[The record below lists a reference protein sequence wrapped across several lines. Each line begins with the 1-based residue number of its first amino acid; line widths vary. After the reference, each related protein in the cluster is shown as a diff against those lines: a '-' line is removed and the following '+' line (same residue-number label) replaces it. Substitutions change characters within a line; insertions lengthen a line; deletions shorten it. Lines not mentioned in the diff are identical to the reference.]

1 MTIPVYV
8 GYDSR
13 EDIAYQVCKH
23 SIIRR
28 EPGATVRPLKLK
40 DMRESGLYTREVDKL
55 ASTEFTFTRFF
66 VPYLQNYQGW
76 AVFCD
81 CDFLWT
87 VPTTDL
93 KQYCDPSKAVVV
105 VQHDYTP
112 AEGIKMDGQKQ
123 TVYPRKNWS
132 SMVLWNCAHPANKI
146 LTPDVLN
153 KESGAF
159 MHRFQ
164 WLADSEL
171 LGAGHYDAVL
181 GAAPPSGEACLGHEY
196 DDGVG
201 GWGCHAGRSIVG
213 VCREGTHSWTCGR
226 GRSKVRR

>member
-23 SIIRR
+23 SITRR
-28 EPGATVRPLKLK
+28 EPGATVKPLKQK
-40 DMRESGLYTREVDKL
+40 EMRESGLYTREIDKL

-66 VPYLQNYQGW
+66 IPYLQNYQGW

-93 KQYCDPSKAVVV
+93 KEYCDPDKAVVV

-112 AEGIKMDGQKQ
+112 AEGMKMDGKQ
-123 TVYPRKNWS
+123 QHIYPRKNWS
-132 SMVLWNCAHPANKI
+132 SMILWNCAHPKNKV
-146 LTPDVLN
+146 LTPELLN
-153 KESGAF
+153 KETGAF
-159 MHRFQ
+159 LHRFQ
-164 WLADSEL
+164 WLDDEDIGSLPHHYNWLVDWYKEPQDGTPKIYHWTEGGPWFVDNYFDCEYADVWKKEL
-171 LGAGHYDAVL
+171 INLF
-181 GAAPPSGEACLGHEY
+181 
-196 DDGVG
+196 
-201 GWGCHAGRSIVG
+201 
-213 VCREGTHSWTCGR
+213 
-226 GRSKVRR
+226 SK

>member
-23 SIIRR
+23 SIIRK
-28 EPGATVRPLKLK
+28 EPGAVVKPLKQK

-66 VPYLQNYQGW
+66 IPYLQNYQGW

-93 KQYCDPSKAVVV
+93 KQYCDPNKAVVV

-112 AEGIKMDGQKQ
+112 KEGMKMDGQKQ

-132 SMVLWNCAHPANKI
+132 SMILWNCSHPANKI

-153 KESGAF
+153 KETGAF

-164 WLADSEL
+164 WLSDSEI
-171 LGAGHYDAVL
+171 
-181 GAAPPSGEACLGHEY
+181 GELPNSYNWLVGWYKEPQDGKPKIYHWTEGGPWFVDNYFDCEY
-196 DDGVG
+196 ADL
-201 GWGCHAGRSIVG
+201 WKKELINLF
-213 VCREGTHSWTCGR
+213 
-226 GRSKVRR
+226 SK

>member
-28 EPGATVRPLKLK
+28 DPGATVKPLKQK
-40 DMRESGLYTREVDKL
+40 EMRESGLYIREIDKL

-66 VPYLQNYQGW
+66 IPYLQNYQGW

-93 KQYCDPSKAVVV
+93 KQYCDPDKAVVV

-112 AEGIKMDGQKQ
+112 AEGMKMDGKQ
-123 TVYPRKNWS
+123 QHIYPRKNWS
-132 SMVLWNCAHPANKI
+132 SMILWNCAHPKNKV
-146 LTPDVLN
+146 LTPELLN
-153 KESGAF
+153 KETGAF
-159 MHRFQ
+159 LHRFQ
-164 WLADSEL
+164 WLDDNDIGSLPHHYNWLVGWYKEPKDGKPKIYHWTEGGPWFVDNYFDCEYADVWKKETINL
-171 LGAGHYDAVL
+171 F
-181 GAAPPSGEACLGHEY
+181 
-196 DDGVG
+196 
-201 GWGCHAGRSIVG
+201 
-213 VCREGTHSWTCGR
+213 
-226 GRSKVRR
+226 SK

>member
-23 SIIRR
+23 SITRR
-28 EPGATVRPLKLK
+28 EPGATVKPLKQK
-40 DMRESGLYTREVDKL
+40 DMRESGLYTREIDKL

-66 VPYLQNYQGW
+66 IPYLQNYQGW

-93 KQYCDPSKAVVV
+93 KQYCDPDKAVVV

-112 AEGIKMDGQKQ
+112 AEGMKMDGKQ
-123 TVYPRKNWS
+123 QHIYPRKNWS
-132 SMVLWNCAHPANKI
+132 SMILWNCAHPKNKV
-146 LTPDVLN
+146 LTPELLN
-153 KESGAF
+153 KETGAF
-159 MHRFQ
+159 LHRFQ
-164 WLADSEL
+164 WLDNEDIGSLPHHYNWLVGWYKEPQDGKPKIYHWTEGGPWFVDNYFDCEYADVWKKETINL
-171 LGAGHYDAVL
+171 F
-181 GAAPPSGEACLGHEY
+181 
-196 DDGVG
+196 
-201 GWGCHAGRSIVG
+201 
-213 VCREGTHSWTCGR
+213 
-226 GRSKVRR
+226 SK

>member
-28 EPGATVRPLKLK
+28 EPGATVKPLKQK
-40 DMRESGLYTREVDKL
+40 DMRDSGLYTREIDKL

-66 VPYLQNYQGW
+66 IPHLQNYQGW

-81 CDFLWT
+81 CDFVWT

-112 AEGIKMDGQKQ
+112 AEGMKMDGKQ
-123 TVYPRKNWS
+123 QHIYPRKNWS
-132 SMVLWNCAHPANKI
+132 SMILWNCAHPKNKV
-146 LTPDVLN
+146 LTPELLN
-153 KESGAF
+153 KETGAF
-159 MHRFQ
+159 LHRFQ
-164 WLADSEL
+164 WLDDNDIGSLPHHYNWLVGWYKEPKDGKPKIYHWTEGGPWFVDNYFDCEYADVWKKETINL
-171 LGAGHYDAVL
+171 F
-181 GAAPPSGEACLGHEY
+181 
-196 DDGVG
+196 
-201 GWGCHAGRSIVG
+201 
-213 VCREGTHSWTCGR
+213 
-226 GRSKVRR
+226 SK

>member
-28 EPGATVRPLKLK
+28 EPGATVKALKQK

-66 VPYLQNYQGW
+66 IPHLQNYQGW

-81 CDFLWT
+81 CDFVWT

-112 AEGIKMDGQKQ
+112 AEGMKMDGKQ
-123 TVYPRKNWS
+123 QHIYPRKNWS
-132 SMVLWNCAHPANKI
+132 SMILWNCDHPKNKV
-146 LTPDVLN
+146 LTPELLN
-153 KESGAF
+153 RESGAF
-159 MHRFQ
+159 LHRFQ
-164 WLADSEL
+164 WLDDEDIGSLPHHYNWLVGWYKEPKDGRPKIYHWTEGGPWFVDNYFDCEYADVWKKETINL
-171 LGAGHYDAVL
+171 F
-181 GAAPPSGEACLGHEY
+181 
-196 DDGVG
+196 
-201 GWGCHAGRSIVG
+201 
-213 VCREGTHSWTCGR
+213 
-226 GRSKVRR
+226 SK

>member
-23 SIIRR
+23 SITRR
-28 EPGATVRPLKLK
+28 EPGATVKPLKQK
-40 DMRESGLYTREVDKL
+40 DMRESGLYTREIDKL

-66 VPYLQNYQGW
+66 IPHLQNYQGW

-112 AEGIKMDGQKQ
+112 AEGVKMDGQKQ

-132 SMVLWNCAHPANKI
+132 SMVLWNCAHPKNKI
-146 LTPDVLN
+146 LTPELLN

-159 MHRFQ
+159 LHRFQ
-164 WLADSEL
+164 WLDDEDIGSLPHNYNWLVGWYKE
-171 LGAGHYDAVL
+171 
-181 GAAPPSGEACLGHEY
+181 PK
-196 DDGVG
+196 DGVPKILHWTEG
-201 GWGCHAGRSIVG
+201 GPWFVDNYFDCEYADLWKKEVINLF
-213 VCREGTHSWTCGR
+213 
-226 GRSKVRR
+226 SK

>member
-28 EPGATVRPLKLK
+28 EPGATVKPLKQK

-66 VPYLQNYQGW
+66 IPHLQNYQGW

-81 CDFLWT
+81 CDFVWT

-93 KQYCDPSKAVVV
+93 KQYCDPDKAVVV
-105 VQHDYTP
+105 VRHDYTP
-112 AEGIKMDGQKQ
+112 AEGMKMDGKQ
-123 TVYPRKNWS
+123 QHIYPRKNWS
-132 SMVLWNCAHPANKI
+132 SMILWNCAHPKNKV
-146 LTPDVLN
+146 LNPELLN
-153 KESGAF
+153 KETGAF
-159 MHRFQ
+159 LHRFQ
-164 WLADSEL
+164 WLDDEDIGSLPHHYNWLVGWYKEPKDGKPKIYHWTEGGPWFVDNYFDCEYADVWKKETINL
-171 LGAGHYDAVL
+171 F
-181 GAAPPSGEACLGHEY
+181 
-196 DDGVG
+196 
-201 GWGCHAGRSIVG
+201 
-213 VCREGTHSWTCGR
+213 
-226 GRSKVRR
+226 SK

>member
-1 MTIPVYV
+1 MSIPVYV

-23 SIIRR
+23 SIVRR
-28 EPGATVRPLKLK
+28 EPGATVKPLKQK
-40 DMRESGLYTREVDKL
+40 NMRESGLYTREVDKL

-66 VPYLQNYQGW
+66 IPHLQNYQGW

-112 AEGIKMDGQKQ
+112 AEGVKMDGQKQ

-132 SMVLWNCAHPANKI
+132 SMVLWNCAHPKNKV
-146 LTPDVLN
+146 LTPELLN

-159 MHRFQ
+159 LHRFQ
-164 WLADSEL
+164 WLNDEDIGSLPHNYNWLVGWYKE
-171 LGAGHYDAVL
+171 
-181 GAAPPSGEACLGHEY
+181 PK
-196 DDGVG
+196 DGVPKILHWTEG
-201 GWGCHAGRSIVG
+201 GPWFIDNYFDCEYADLWKKEVINLF
-213 VCREGTHSWTCGR
+213 
-226 GRSKVRR
+226 SK

>member
-28 EPGATVRPLKLK
+28 EPGATVKPLKQK
-40 DMRESGLYTREVDKL
+40 DMRESGLYTREIDKL

-66 VPYLQNYQGW
+66 IPYLQNYQGW

-93 KQYCDPSKAVVV
+93 KQYCDPDKAVVV

-112 AEGIKMDGQKQ
+112 AEGMKMDGKQ
-123 TVYPRKNWS
+123 QHIYPRKNWS
-132 SMVLWNCAHPANKI
+132 SMILWNCAHPKNKV
-146 LTPDVLN
+146 LTPELLN
-153 KESGAF
+153 KETGAF
-159 MHRFQ
+159 LHRFQ
-164 WLADSEL
+164 WLDDNDIGSLPHHYNWLVGWYKEPKDGKPKIYHWTEGGPWFVDNYFDCEYADVWKKETINL
-171 LGAGHYDAVL
+171 F
-181 GAAPPSGEACLGHEY
+181 
-196 DDGVG
+196 
-201 GWGCHAGRSIVG
+201 
-213 VCREGTHSWTCGR
+213 
-226 GRSKVRR
+226 SK

>member
-28 EPGATVRPLKLK
+28 EPG
-40 DMRESGLYTREVDKL
+40 ESGLYTREVDKL

-132 SMVLWNCAHPANKI
+132 SMVLWNCGHPKNKLLTPQFLNEQTPKFLHRFSWLDDSEIGSLPHHYNWLVGWYKEPEDGKPKI
-146 LTPDVLN
+146 LHYTEGGPWFVDECFNCEYNEVW
-153 KESGAF
+153 KE
-159 MHRFQ
+159 
-164 WLADSEL
+164 EL
-171 LGAGHYDAVL
+171 LRL
-181 GAAPPSGEACLGHEY
+181 F
-196 DDGVG
+196 
-201 GWGCHAGRSIVG
+201 
-213 VCREGTHSWTCGR
+213 
-226 GRSKVRR
+226 SK

>member
-1 MTIPVYV
+1 MTLPVYV

-13 EDIAYQVCKH
+13 EDIAYQVCRH

-28 EPGATVRPLKLK
+28 EPGAIVNPLKQK
-40 DMRESGLYTREVDKL
+40 DLRASGLYTREVDKL
-55 ASTEFTFTRFF
+55 SSTEFTFTRFF

-93 KQYCDPSKAVVV
+93 KQYCDPDKAVVV

-132 SMVLWNCAHPANKI
+132 SMILWNCAHPKNKI
-146 LTPDVLN
+146 LNPELLN
-153 KESGAF
+153 KETGAF
-159 MHRFQ
+159 LHRFQ
-164 WLADSEL
+164 WLDDDDIGSLPHNYNWLVGWYKEPRDGKPKIYHWTEGGPWFVENYFDCEYSNEWKKEL
-171 LGAGHYDAVL
+171 INLF
-181 GAAPPSGEACLGHEY
+181 
-196 DDGVG
+196 
-201 GWGCHAGRSIVG
+201 
-213 VCREGTHSWTCGR
+213 
-226 GRSKVRR
+226 SK

>member
-28 EPGATVRPLKLK
+28 EPGATVRPLKQK
-40 DMRESGLYTREVDKL
+40 EMRDSGLYTREIDKL

-66 VPYLQNYQGW
+66 IPYLQNYQGW

-112 AEGIKMDGQKQ
+112 AEGMKMDGKQ
-123 TVYPRKNWS
+123 QHIYPRKNWS
-132 SMVLWNCAHPANKI
+132 SMILWNCSHPANKI
-146 LTPDVLN
+146 LTPEVLN
-153 KESGAF
+153 QETGAF

-164 WLADSEL
+164 WLADSEIGSL
-171 LGAGHYDAVL
+171 PHHYNWLVGWYKEPRDGHPKILHWTEGGPWFIDNYFD
-181 GAAPPSGEACLGHEY
+181 CEY
-196 DDGVG
+196 ADLWKKEV
-201 GWGCHAGRSIVG
+201 INLF
-213 VCREGTHSWTCGR
+213 
-226 GRSKVRR
+226 SK

>member
-28 EPGATVRPLKLK
+28 ESGATVKPLKQK
-40 DMRESGLYTREVDKL
+40 DMRESGLYTREIDKL

-66 VPYLQNYQGW
+66 IPYLQNYQGW

-93 KQYCDPSKAVVV
+93 KQYCDPDKAVVV

-112 AEGIKMDGQKQ
+112 AEGMKMDGKQ
-123 TVYPRKNWS
+123 QHIYPRKNWS
-132 SMVLWNCAHPANKI
+132 SMILWNCAHPKNKV
-146 LTPDVLN
+146 LTPELLN
-153 KESGAF
+153 KETGAF
-159 MHRFQ
+159 LHRFQ
-164 WLADSEL
+164 WLDDNDIGSLPHHYNWLVGWYKEPKDGKPKIYHWTEGGPWFVDNYFDCEYADVWKKETINL
-171 LGAGHYDAVL
+171 F
-181 GAAPPSGEACLGHEY
+181 
-196 DDGVG
+196 
-201 GWGCHAGRSIVG
+201 
-213 VCREGTHSWTCGR
+213 
-226 GRSKVRR
+226 SK

>member
-132 SMVLWNCAHPANKI
+132 SMILWNCSHPANKI
-146 LTPDVLN
+146 LTPEILN

-164 WLADSEL
+164 WLADSEI
-171 LGAGHYDAVL
+171 
-181 GAAPPSGEACLGHEY
+181 GELPNSYNWLVGWYKEPRDGKPKIYHWTEGGPWFIDNYFDCEY
-196 DDGVG
+196 ADV
-201 GWGCHAGRSIVG
+201 WKKEVINLF
-213 VCREGTHSWTCGR
+213 
-226 GRSKVRR
+226 SK

>member
-28 EPGATVRPLKLK
+28 EPGAIVKPLKQK
-40 DMRESGLYTREVDKL
+40 EMRESGLYTREIDKL

-66 VPYLQNYQGW
+66 IPHLQNYQGW

-93 KQYCDPSKAVVV
+93 KQYCDPDKAVVV

-112 AEGIKMDGQKQ
+112 AEGMKMDGKQ
-123 TVYPRKNWS
+123 QHIYPRKNWS
-132 SMVLWNCAHPANKI
+132 SMILWNCAHPKNKV
-146 LTPDVLN
+146 LTPELLN
-153 KESGAF
+153 KETGAF
-159 MHRFQ
+159 LHRFQ
-164 WLADSEL
+164 WLNDEDIGSLPHHYNWLVDWYKEPQDGTPKIYHWTEGGPWFVDNYFDCEYADVWKKEL
-171 LGAGHYDAVL
+171 INLF
-181 GAAPPSGEACLGHEY
+181 
-196 DDGVG
+196 
-201 GWGCHAGRSIVG
+201 
-213 VCREGTHSWTCGR
+213 
-226 GRSKVRR
+226 SK

>member
-1 MTIPVYV
+1 MSLPVYV

-28 EPGATVRPLKLK
+28 EPGATVKPLKQK
-40 DMRESGLYTREVDKL
+40 DMRDSELYTRDVDKL

-66 VPYLQNYQGW
+66 IPHLQNYQGW

-81 CDFLWT
+81 CDFVWT

-112 AEGIKMDGQKQ
+112 AEGMKMDGKQ
-123 TVYPRKNWS
+123 QHIYPRKNWS
-132 SMVLWNCAHPANKI
+132 SMILWNCAHPKNKV
-146 LTPDVLN
+146 LTPELLN
-153 KESGAF
+153 RESGAF
-159 MHRFQ
+159 LHRFQ
-164 WLADSEL
+164 WLDDEDIGSLPHHYNWLVGWYKEPKDGKPKIYHWTEGGPWFVDNYFDCEYADVWKKETINL
-171 LGAGHYDAVL
+171 F
-181 GAAPPSGEACLGHEY
+181 
-196 DDGVG
+196 
-201 GWGCHAGRSIVG
+201 
-213 VCREGTHSWTCGR
+213 
-226 GRSKVRR
+226 SK

>member
-23 SIIRR
+23 SIVRR
-28 EPGATVRPLKLK
+28 EPGATVKPLKQK
-40 DMRESGLYTREVDKL
+40 EMRDSGLYTREIDKL

-66 VPYLQNYQGW
+66 IPHLQNYQGW

-112 AEGIKMDGQKQ
+112 AEGVKMDGQKQ

-132 SMVLWNCAHPANKI
+132 SMVLWNCAHPKNKI
-146 LTPDVLN
+146 LTPELLN

-159 MHRFQ
+159 LHRFQ
-164 WLADSEL
+164 WLEDEDIGSL
-171 LGAGHYDAVL
+171 PHHYNWLV
-181 GAAPPSGEACLGHEY
+181 GWYKEPK
-196 DDGVG
+196 DGVPKVLHWTEG
-201 GWGCHAGRSIVG
+201 GPWFVDNYFDCEYADLWKKEVINLF
-213 VCREGTHSWTCGR
+213 
-226 GRSKVRR
+226 SK

>member
-1 MTIPVYV
+1 MSIPVYV

-23 SIIRR
+23 SIVRR
-28 EPGATVRPLKLK
+28 EPGATVKPLKQK

-66 VPYLQNYQGW
+66 IPHLQNYQGW

-81 CDFLWT
+81 CDFLWR

-93 KQYCDPSKAVVV
+93 KQYCDPNKAVVV

-112 AEGIKMDGQKQ
+112 AEGVKMDGQKQ

-132 SMVLWNCAHPANKI
+132 SMVLWNCAHPKNKV
-146 LTPDVLN
+146 LTPELLN

-159 MHRFQ
+159 LHRFQ
-164 WLADSEL
+164 WLNDEDIGSLPHNYNWLVGWYKE
-171 LGAGHYDAVL
+171 
-181 GAAPPSGEACLGHEY
+181 PK
-196 DDGVG
+196 DGVPKILHWTEG
-201 GWGCHAGRSIVG
+201 GPWFIDNYFDCEYADLWKKEVINLF
-213 VCREGTHSWTCGR
+213 
-226 GRSKVRR
+226 SK

>member
-1 MTIPVYV
+1 MTLPVYV

-13 EDIAYQVCKH
+13 EDIAYQVCRH

-28 EPGATVRPLKLK
+28 EPGAVVNPLKQK
-40 DMRESGLYTREVDKL
+40 DLRASGLYTREVDKL
-55 ASTEFTFTRFF
+55 SSTEFTFTRFF

-93 KQYCDPSKAVVV
+93 KQYCDPDKAVVV

-132 SMVLWNCAHPANKI
+132 SMILWNCAHPKNKI
-146 LTPDVLN
+146 LNPELLN
-153 KESGAF
+153 KETGAF
-159 MHRFQ
+159 LHRFQ
-164 WLADSEL
+164 WLDDDDIGSLPHNYNWLVGWYKEPRDGKPKIYHWTEGGPWFVENYFDCEYSNEWKKEL
-171 LGAGHYDAVL
+171 INLF
-181 GAAPPSGEACLGHEY
+181 
-196 DDGVG
+196 
-201 GWGCHAGRSIVG
+201 
-213 VCREGTHSWTCGR
+213 
-226 GRSKVRR
+226 SK

>member
-1 MTIPVYV
+1 MSIPVYV

-23 SIIRR
+23 SIVRR
-28 EPGATVRPLKLK
+28 EPGATVKPLKQK
-40 DMRESGLYTREVDKL
+40 EMRDSGLYTREIDKL

-66 VPYLQNYQGW
+66 IPYLQNYQGW

-93 KQYCDPSKAVVV
+93 KQYCDPNKAVVV

-112 AEGIKMDGQKQ
+112 AEGVKMDGQKQ

-132 SMVLWNCAHPANKI
+132 SMVLWNCAHPKNKI
-146 LTPDVLN
+146 LTPELLN
-153 KESGAF
+153 KETGAF
-159 MHRFQ
+159 LHRFQ
-164 WLADSEL
+164 WLDDEDIGSLPHNYNWLVGWYKE
-171 LGAGHYDAVL
+171 
-181 GAAPPSGEACLGHEY
+181 PK
-196 DDGVG
+196 DGVPKILHWTEG
-201 GWGCHAGRSIVG
+201 GPWFVDNYFDCEYADLWKKEVINLF
-213 VCREGTHSWTCGR
+213 
-226 GRSKVRR
+226 SK

>member
-1 MTIPVYV
+1 MSIPVYV

-28 EPGATVRPLKLK
+28 EPGATVKPLKLK

-66 VPYLQNYQGW
+66 IPHLQNYQGW

-81 CDFLWT
+81 CDFVWT

-93 KQYCDPSKAVVV
+93 KQYCDPDKAVIV

-112 AEGIKMDGQKQ
+112 AEGMKMDGKQ
-123 TVYPRKNWS
+123 QHIYPRKNWS
-132 SMVLWNCAHPANKI
+132 SMILWNCAHPKNKV
-146 LTPDVLN
+146 LTPELLN
-153 KESGAF
+153 KETGAF
-159 MHRFQ
+159 LHRFQ
-164 WLADSEL
+164 WLDDEDIGSLPHHYNWLVGWYKEPKDGKPKIYHWTEGGPWFVDNYFDCEYADVWKKETINL
-171 LGAGHYDAVL
+171 F
-181 GAAPPSGEACLGHEY
+181 
-196 DDGVG
+196 
-201 GWGCHAGRSIVG
+201 
-213 VCREGTHSWTCGR
+213 
-226 GRSKVRR
+226 SK